1 MDMDALREE
10 YDSRVADLNAEI
22 DSVRERYEKQ
32 LIGKTNEGN
41 EQRGRAISLQ
51 KELDEARK
59 ELDGLEGENADLQET
74 IEAMEKNMAAVRS
87 DFSSRTDTAMNEA
100 IAQKEEYEEQ
110 LEQLKNEL
118 DEKNLELREAS
129 HQNIATRD
137 VIRKLEQELEVKA
150 VMLDKA
156 EKERQS
162 ESEMYEGRIDRLRNE
177 MQISKEDHL
186 KEIGGI
192 LEENEKMR
200 IELDEERMQKRSAE
214 YRARRLE
221 EEVET
226 GKELL
231 DQAKKTTEESK
242 EEYEV
247 RALYRIASSLR
258 QKILTHI
265 LTFFPAIA
273 RHGESNDKGE
283 RG

>member
-87 DFSSRTDTAMNEA
+87 DFSSRTDTATNEA

-231 DQAKKTTEESK
+231 DQAKKTTEESR

-247 RALYRIASSLR
+247 RALYRITSSLR
-258 QKILTHI
+258 
-265 LTFFPAIA
+265 
-273 RHGESNDKGE
+273 
-283 RG
+283 